1 MRGSDG
7 DGWDFFMWG
16 GGGGWWVQVTEW
28 RSIVRE
34 GGGGD
39 ELVCQWPT

>member
-1 MRGSDG
+1 MGMG
-7 DGWDFFMWG
+7 GIFLC

>member
-1 MRGSDG
+1 MG
-7 DGWDFFMWG
+7 MG
-16 GGGGWWVQVTEW
+16 GIFYVGGKGGVWWVQVTEW
-28 RSIVRE
+28 VSIVRE

>member
-1 MRGSDG
+1 MGMG
-7 DGWDFFMWG
+7 GIFLCG
-16 GGGGWWVQVTEW
+16 GGGGVWWVQVTEW

>member
-1 MRGSDG
+1 MGMG
-7 DGWDFFMWG
+7 GIFLCGGG